1 MALISDRTGILRPQE
16 ATTFIDRFL
25 QSIHARITAMEGE
38 EALRLLHDIWRNLDA
53 EESAVDRSV
62 LEIEELLHRL
72 ASVSSSEELGVITAR
87 FHQLAAEQFR
97 KRASVGTYHS
107 HYSRFMEL
115 LISHATTSAADMLQK
130 EGTEIRTNSWCV
142 LVSGKLGR
150 NEPSKMHLGRVIL
163 LADDSAEFSRELF
176 NQLAYRTM
184 AILELLLPPK
194 EKKLGPGRHQLW
206 AGTAT
211 NWRELVDTGLSGGKS
226 STANIVTP
234 ADADLFE
241 ETFRLVADLRPLCGS
256 MPLAEAAIVSSRAR
270 VALELP
276 GERFRQYVI
285 KTTAMPVAIG
295 IFGRFKTVKTGK
307 HRGEFSLEELA
318 IAPLVAATRVL
329 AVSSGITGTSTVA
342 RIKGILAAGNLGVG
356 HADRLLI
363 AYHDFMKIFVELELA
378 ENRANDKVFFNP
390 DSLDEPGRERFREGL
405 EEITTLQRLVYQQL
419 VEVA

>member
-1 MALISDRTGILRPQE
+1 MELISDRTGILKPQE

-62 LEIEELLHRL
+62 LEIEEMLHRL

-130 EGTEIRTNSWCV
+130 EGTEIRTDSWCV

-163 LADDSAEFSRELF
+163 LADDSAEFSREVF

-226 STANIVTP
+226 SSANIVTP

-270 VALELP
+270 VARNFP
-276 GERFRQYVI
+276 ERGSGS
-285 KTTAMPVAIG
+285 M
-295 IFGRFKTVKTGK
+295 
-307 HRGEFSLEELA
+307 SLRRR
-318 IAPLVAATRVL
+318 PC
-329 AVSSGITGTSTVA
+329 
-342 RIKGILAAGNLGVG
+342 
-356 HADRLLI
+356 RLLSAFSAGSKLSKQANTGESSLLKNWQLPPLSPRPESWPSHRASPGHLLSPESKEFLPQETSEWVMQI
-363 AYHDFMKIFVELELA
+363 AC
-378 ENRANDKVFFNP
+378 
-390 DSLDEPGRERFREGL
+390 
-405 EEITTLQRLVYQQL
+405 
-419 VEVA
+419 